1 MILQFPGRTDK
12 RDSIE
17 TAAAAPSPEA
27 DADADPIFAALAR
40 YRAAT
45 DAFNAFDGPDDDRQ
59 NVALEAAYYAA
70 RDPAFETVPTT
81 LAGMKAKISF
91 FMNDKHMSEGLT
103 GTETN
108 EPLHDFLDT
117 LYKSACIIAG
127 VGAATA

>member
-1 MILQFPGRTDK
+1 LRPRQRRRRRKP
-12 RDSIE
+12 
-17 TAAAAPSPEA
+17 ALN
-27 DADADPIFAALAR
+27 ADPIFAALAR

-45 DAFNAFDGPDDDRQ
+45 DAFNAFDGDDDDPQ
-59 NVALEAAYYAA
+59 NVALEAAYYKA

-91 FMNDKHMSEGLT
+91 VVNDEAMSEGLT

-127 VGAATA
+127 AATA

>member
-1 MILQFPGRTDK
+1 MILQFPGRTGK

-17 TAAAAPSPEA
+17 TEKIAAVPLPEA
-27 DADADPIFAALAR
+27 GAEHDPIFAALAR

-45 DAFNAFDGPDDDRQ
+45 DAFNAFRGDDDDPQ
-59 NVALEAAYYAA
+59 NVALEEAYYEA

-91 FMNDKHMSEGLT
+91 FMNDEDMSEGLT
-103 GTETN
+103 GPETN
-108 EPLHDFLDT
+108 EPLRDFLDT

-127 VGAATA
+127 AATT